1 MRVSPSKLL
10 HAAVGIAA
18 CLTLAAQAQTPPN
31 GRLLA
36 SNCFQCHGTD
46 GRSSGGIEGIAG
58 ESASEIIGEMSEMSA
73 GAIGNNIMKAHAR
86 SYTAEEIRLIAE
98 YLATR

>member
-1 MRVSPSKLL
+1 MSLL
-10 HAAVGIAA
+10 PPVVTTPFTEGEAEHLFNVLLDSEGHDEDVG
-18 CLTLAAQAQTPPN
+18 TF
-31 GRLLA
+31 LLA
-36 SNCFQCHGTD
+36 LTD
-46 GRSSGGIEGIAG
+46 RG